1 MKKTAI
7 FYHSSH
13 HDNTKKLVSGI
24 EGVEAFPVNQA
35 GEAALSQYRLIGLAS
50 GVYMGKPHA
59 SLLELAGKI
68 AQDSR
73 GNPPEIFAVCTSG
86 SGGKGYARRFQAQ
99 LEELGLPVVGAFS
112 CRGFDTF
119 GPWKLVGGIRKGRPN
134 DHDLKMA
141 EQFIL
146 RMAQEAR

>member
-119 GPWKLVGGIRKGRPN
+119 GPWKLVGGIAKRHPDQRDLEAFRAFLERLRKS
-134 DHDLKMA
+134 
-141 EQFIL
+141 
-146 RMAQEAR
+146 